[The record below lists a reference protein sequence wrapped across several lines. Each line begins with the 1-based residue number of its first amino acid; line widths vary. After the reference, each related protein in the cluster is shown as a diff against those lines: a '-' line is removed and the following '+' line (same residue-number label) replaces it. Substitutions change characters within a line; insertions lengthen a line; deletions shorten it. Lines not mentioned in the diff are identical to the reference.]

1 MFDRQDLTRM
11 MTSSDPHGDDYF
23 DIGAADVEIMAPRP
37 GLFGAIESRLIDL
50 AEDGKRE
57 LLRSFDGVVLGAHE
71 LAANIDSVAGAQVG
85 AFVRDA
91 ATMLEN
97 LQTQLRDKP
106 VDALLDDGRDFI
118 RQSPRLAIGVA
129 IAAGFITARLA
140 KAASQPRRP

>member
-1 MFDRQDLTRM
+1 
-11 MTSSDPHGDDYF
+11 MTMDGDPHGEDYF
-23 DIGAADVEIMAPRP
+23 DIGAADVAIMAPRP

-57 LLRSFDGVVLGAHE
+57 FLRSFDGVVMGAHE

-85 AFVRDA
+85 AFVREA
-91 ATMLEN
+91 AVLLEN
-97 LQTQLRDKP
+97 FQGTLRDKP

-129 IAAGFITARLA
+129 IAAGFVTARLA
-140 KAASQPRRP
+140 KAASRS